1 MQVDRNALTRV
12 VAVIN
17 GKGGAGK
24 TSVTANVAGLIAHSG
39 FRVLVVDMDPQGNLA
54 EDLGY
59 TGTDV
64 DDEGQALSAALAYGQ
79 VARPVEAVRPNLD
92 VLIGGHHLD
101 VAAAALS
108 VAKDQTKAR
117 LALAHILEP
126 IAGNYDLIFI
136 DCPPG
141 IETLQTAA
149 AAAARWALVPAKSD
163 ASSRKGMLDV
173 ARRLDAVVDLNPGLD
188 LLGVVLFGTGTSAHR
203 IKEDAR
209 SHIVESLGAE
219 DVVLKTT
226 IRHSEATAQAAR
238 ERGQLVYEL
247 EDEARKGPA
256 WWQIRRGEA
265 AASGAPRTASGVA
278 EDYHA
283 LAEEVVARITAAE
296 QNQEVV
302 PA

>member
-1 MQVDRNALTRV
+1 MRGALLGV
-12 VAVIN
+12 FCLA
-17 GKGGAGK
+17 A
-24 TSVTANVAGLIAHSG
+24 A
-39 FRVLVVDMDPQGNLA
+39 LVGSAAAA
-54 EDLGY
+54 ERDLPAP
-59 TGTDV
+59 V
-64 DDEGQALSAALAYGQ
+64 RAALARAG
-79 VARPVEAVRPNLD
+79 VPPSAASVVVEPADAGAP
-92 VLIGGHHLD
+92 LISHQASASVNPASVMKL
-101 VAAAALS
+101 VTSYAA
-108 VAKDQTKAR
+108 
-117 LALAHILEP
+117 
-126 IAGNYDLIFI
+126 
-136 DCPPG
+136 
-141 IETLQTAA
+141 
-149 AAAARWALVPAKSD
+149 
-163 ASSRKGMLDV
+163 
-173 ARRLDAVVDLNPGLD
+173 LD

-265 AASGAPRTASGVA
+265 AATGAPRTASGVA